1 MYILTM
7 NKQILYILSLMG
19 LLSFAACT
27 NEENP
32 LLSEETGEIRFSV
45 VDTTEVEITTK
56 ASLNFDV
63 NEFKVSLSRG
73 DEPIFTNKRYGDIE
87 GSSITCSAS
96 PDYVLTVE
104 SCSEAE
110 AESAN
115 QGWGQAR
122 ATGKEEFTVAANES
136 KTVTVNCGLA
146 NSSVSVDFSDYITSM
161 FSEYSIKIYDATT
174 DDATNRTFTFNET
187 NYQFKTAYF
196 NVGESGRELAFEIK
210 LPHFENP
217 YIGSDNNTEKK
228 IITIEPSKNYKFS
241 VKVEGE
247 GSSTKVTLG
256 ITVDGTLLEEIS
268 LTEKINPYQ

>member
-1 MYILTM
+1 M

-27 NEENP
+27 NEEEP
-32 LLSEETGEIRFSV
+32 TLFEGTGEIRFSV
-45 VDTTEVEITTK
+45 VDTTAVEITTK
-56 ASLNFDV
+56 ASLDFDV
-63 NEFKVSLSRG
+63 NKFKVSLSHG
-73 DEPIFTNKRYGDIE
+73 DDPASTWIYGDIAGTTITRSA
-87 GSSITCSAS
+87 GSG
-96 PDYVLTVE
+96 YLLTAE
-104 SCSEAE
+104 NCTEAE

-115 QGWGQAR
+115 NGWGQAR
-122 ATGKEEFTVAANES
+122 VYGEQSFSVAANES

-174 DDATNRTFTFNET
+174 DDPTSRTFTFNET

-196 NVGESGRELAFEIK
+196 NVGESGRKLAFEIK
-210 LPHFENP
+210 LPSFDNP
-217 YIGSDNNTEKK
+217 YTGSDTEKT

-247 GSSTKVTLG
+247 GTSTTATLEVS
-256 ITVDGTLLEEIS
+256 VDGTLLKEEI
-268 LTEKINPYQ
+268 LTEGINPYK

>member
-1 MYILTM
+1 MTM

-63 NEFKVSLSRG
+63 DEFKVSLSRG

-96 PDYVLTVE
+96 PDYVLTAE
-104 SCSEAE
+104 SCTEAE

-136 KTVTVNCGLA
+136 KTVTVKCGLA

-161 FSEYSIKIYDATT
+161 FSNYSIEIHATDAP
-174 DDATNRTFTFNET
+174 NRTFTFNET

-196 NVGESGRELAFEIK
+196 NVGESGRKLAFEIK
-210 LPHFENP
+210 LPSFDNP
-217 YIGSDNNTEKK
+217 YTGSDTEKT

-247 GSSTKVTLG
+247 GTSTNVTLG
-256 ITVDGTLLEEIS
+256 ITVDGTLLDEIS
-268 LTEKINPYQ
+268 LTEKINPYS

>member
-1 MYILTM
+1 MH
-7 NKQILYILSLMG
+7 KQILYILSLMG

-73 DEPIFTNKRYGDIE
+73 EEPIFTNKRYGDIE
-87 GSSITCSAS
+87 GSSMNCSAS

-104 SCSEAE
+104 SCTEAE

-122 ATGKEEFTVAANES
+122 ATGKESFAVAANES
-136 KTVTVNCGLA
+136 KTVTVSCGLA

-161 FSEYSIKIYDATT
+161 YTSYSIELHATDATS
-174 DDATNRTFTFNET
+174 RTFTFDKS
-187 NYQFKTAYF
+187 NYTFKTAYF
-196 NVGESGRELAFEIK
+196 NVSESKRELAYTVTLPSFEK
-210 LPHFENP
+210 P
-217 YIGSDNNTEKK
+217 YTGTL
-228 IITIEPSKNYKFS
+228 TLEPSKSYKLS
-241 VKVEGE
+241 VKVKGE
-247 GSSTKVTLG
+247 GTNATVTLNV
-256 ITVDGTLLEEIS
+256 TADGTLLEEIT

>member
-1 MYILTM
+1 MTM
-7 NKQILYILSLMG
+7 HKQILYTLSLMG
-19 LLSFAACT
+19 LLSFAACS

-32 LLSEETGEIRFSV
+32 LLSEEMGEIRFSV
-45 VDTTEVEITTK
+45 VDTTEVKITTK

-63 NEFKVSLSRG
+63 DEFKVSLSRG

-87 GSSITCSAS
+87 GSTMNCSAS

-104 SCSEAE
+104 SCTEAE

-122 ATGKEEFTVAANES
+122 ATGKEEFAVAANES

-161 FSEYSIKIYDATT
+161 YTSYSIELHATDATS
-174 DDATNRTFTFNET
+174 RTFTFDKS
-187 NYQFKTAYF
+187 NYTFKTAYF
-196 NVGESGRELAFEIK
+196 NVGESGRKLDYTVTLPSFEK
-210 LPHFENP
+210 P
-217 YIGSDNNTEKK
+217 YTGTL
-228 IITIEPSKNYKFS
+228 TLEPSQSYKLS

-247 GSSTKVTLG
+247 DTSTTAKLEVT
-256 ITVDGTLLEEIS
+256 VNGTLLKEEI
-268 LTEKINPYQ
+268 LTEGINPYQ

>member
-1 MYILTM
+1 MH
-7 NKQILYILSLMG
+7 KQILYILSLMG

-32 LLSEETGEIRFSV
+32 SLSEEMGEIRFSV

-56 ASLNFDV
+56 ATLKFDV
-63 NEFKVSLSRG
+63 NEFNVSLSRG
-73 DEPIFTNKRYGDIE
+73 NESIFSNRKYKDIA
-87 GSSITCSAS
+87 GSVMTCSVS
-96 PDYVLTVE
+96 PDYVLTAE
-104 SCSEAE
+104 SCTEAE

-122 ATGKEEFTVAANES
+122 ATGEEIFAVNANES

-174 DDATNRTFTFNET
+174 DDPTSRAFTFNET

-196 NVGESGRELAFEIK
+196 NVGESGRKLAFEIK
-210 LPHFENP
+210 LPSFEDP
-217 YIGSDNNTEKK
+217 YTGSDTEKT

-247 GSSTKVTLG
+247 GTNTNVTLG
-256 ITVDGTLLEEIS
+256 ITVDGKLLKEEI
-268 LTEKINPYQ
+268 LTEGINPYQ

>member
-1 MYILTM
+1 MIM
-7 NKQILYILSLMG
+7 HKQILYILSLMG

-56 ASLNFDV
+56 ASLNFNVD
-63 NEFKVSLSRG
+63 EFKVSLSRG

-87 GSSITCSAS
+87 GSTMNCSAS
-96 PDYVLTVE
+96 PDYVLTAE
-104 SCSEAE
+104 SCTEAE

-122 ATGKEEFTVAANES
+122 ATGKESFAVAANES

-174 DDATNRTFTFNET
+174 DDATSRAFTFNET

-196 NVGESGRELAFEIK
+196 NVGESGRKLAFEIK
-210 LPHFENP
+210 LPSFEDP
-217 YIGSDNNTEKK
+217 YTGSDTEKT

-247 GSSTKVTLG
+247 GTNTNVTLG
-256 ITVDGTLLEEIS
+256 ITVDGKLLKEEI
-268 LTEKINPYQ
+268 LTEGINPYQ

>member
-1 MYILTM
+1 MH
-7 NKQILYILSLMG
+7 KQILYILSLMG

-56 ASLNFDV
+56 ASYSFNVD
-63 NEFKVSLSRG
+63 EFKVSLSCG
-73 DEPIFTNKRYGDIE
+73 GEPKFSNKRYGDIK
-87 GSSITCSAS
+87 GSVMTYPAS

-104 SCSEAE
+104 SCTEAE

-122 ATGKEEFTVAANES
+122 ATGKEEFAVAANES
-136 KTVTVNCGLA
+136 KTVTVNCGMA
-146 NSSVSVDFSDYITSM
+146 NSSVSVNFSDYITSM
-161 FSEYSIKIYDATT
+161 FSNYSIEIHATDAP
-174 DDATNRTFTFNET
+174 NRTFTFYDN

-196 NVGESGRELAFEIK
+196 NVSEKRELTYAVTLPSPYKVYSGTLEIV
-210 LPHFENP
+210 
-217 YIGSDNNTEKK
+217 
-228 IITIEPSKNYKFS
+228 PSKPYKLS
-241 VKVEGE
+241 VKVGGE
-247 GSSTKVTLG
+247 GTNTTATLKV
-256 ITVDGTLLEEIS
+256 TVDGTLLEEIP

>member
-1 MYILTM
+1 MIM

-19 LLSFAACT
+19 LLSFSACT
-27 NEENP
+27 NEDEP
-32 LLSEETGEIRFSV
+32 ALSNETGEIRFSV

-87 GSSITCSAS
+87 GSTMNCSAS

-104 SCSEAE
+104 SCTEAE

-122 ATGKEEFTVAANES
+122 ATGEEKFAVNANES

-161 FSEYSIKIYDATT
+161 FSNYSIEIHATDAP
-174 DDATNRTFTFNET
+174 NRTFTFYDN

-196 NVGESGRELAFEIK
+196 NVSEKRELTYTVTLPSPYKVYSGTLEIV
-210 LPHFENP
+210 
-217 YIGSDNNTEKK
+217 
-228 IITIEPSKNYKFS
+228 PSKPYKLS
-241 VKVEGE
+241 VKVGGE
-247 GSSTKVTLG
+247 NTNTDLTLG
-256 ITVDGTLLEEIS
+256 ITADGTLLEEIP
-268 LTEKINPYQ
+268 LTEGINPYQ

>member
-1 MYILTM
+1 MH
-7 NKQILYILSLMG
+7 KKILYILPLMG

-63 NEFKVSLSRG
+63 DEFSVSLSRG
-73 DEPIFTNKRYGDIE
+73 NEPIFSNKKYGDIA
-87 GSSITCSAS
+87 GTAITCSAS
-96 PDYVLTVE
+96 PDYVLTAE
-104 SCSEAE
+104 SCTETE

-122 ATGKEEFTVAANES
+122 ATGKEEFAVAANES

-161 FSEYSIKIYDATT
+161 YTSYSIELHATDATS
-174 DDATNRTFTFNET
+174 RTFTFDNN
-187 NYQFKTAYF
+187 NYKFKTAYF
-196 NVGESGRELAFEIK
+196 NVGESGRELDYTVT
-210 LPHFENP
+210 LPSFKEP
-217 YIGSDNNTEKK
+217 YTGTLAL
-228 IITIEPSKNYKFS
+228 EPSKSYNLS

-247 GSSTKVTLG
+247 ATNTTVTLG
-256 ITVDGTLLEEIS
+256 ITVDGTLLEEKI
-268 LTEKINPYQ
+268 LTEKINPYM